1 MNKLERN
8 LLIIAMSDLDETLGE
23 CLPTGKRLKVSSE
36 TIKNEVISLSDAMRA
51 ISIIKVP
58 RLRFS
63 YHDRSRK
70 LI

>member
-36 TIKNEVISLSDAMRA
+36 TINEVISLSDAMRA

-58 RLRFS
+58 RLRSS